1 MTLIILIGVLAILL
15 GVLAFFRVSKL
26 DVKIQ
31 ELELKLDDL
40 AVGLS
45 ELKRKGGIAT
55 QVTQTVQ
62 EPQQA
67 VAPIKAISPFEPTQH
82 EYDDS
87 WKKQVSIESSE
98 TMLKVITWLKENWA
112 GFFGVSILVLGI
124 TFGTVYLSFFASPFI
139 RFLMLIGIGVGFLCA
154 GLFFRSKPLWQDLS
168 GWLQSASG
176 AIILFACVGT
186 GYFQALHFYQAP
198 IIGLYLLFA
207 GLTYNLALA
216 YLASKETLACL
227 HVVISLLALM
237 IVPKELIVFV
247 AAVVVTLGGIGLS
260 FRYPWNINVL
270 ITFLSFTIFHYI
282 WLQSQASIEAI
293 ALWGIIGTCLIG
305 ASTLLVH
312 YQKAY
317 QRLDKNKNLFVHIS
331 IWALF
336 GAQLVLYNLGFAYLY
351 IPLSIATIA
360 SFGLAYYAK
369 KRNFQWLFICDTL
382 VAQVLATLAI
392 LSLYRVSF
400 QHELIAWIALMEA
413 LSFATITYCSRH
425 MLLSKVG
432 AGFVILSFLALCSI
446 LLSLYPNTAQIL
458 YIGIATLVPFYG
470 VRWYLAKRTT
480 QETGVW
486 SIDNFETL
494 LPCLLDL
501 ILFSM
506 MMFLLVIALGVYQY
520 GYVGLV
526 GIILAMAFNK
536 ILMKETIHKL
546 IYLVFLLPLIFY
558 SWVKISVMDSQLQAL
573 FLFALPPVILMLGLL
588 KENTFTFQ
596 NKNIEDLWI
605 YLLGLHL
612 CVTLT
617 ILLWSTSTYLPG
629 IGFLILGIL
638 YFETSRFLYEKLNS
652 SRSYFLA
659 VAAKNTAIMCLLGY
673 CVFYALVYLQ
683 SEASLLDWLS
693 ITQMLTCCAF
703 LLSLYWYFSIPYS
716 NSRYPEFTSRA
727 TVNLL
732 TTSQTITFD
741 IAVILFLFLLIS
753 SFSAPIHPI
762 GYALLA
768 CLLSI
773 QTIRQFLPQRALIYS
788 ICLLFATCIQVAI
801 VSSNWASPLSN
812 WYQSTHITG
821 PLSMIIALGG
831 ASCLLQA
838 PLAAQN
844 NKILRLYYL
853 NPVIMGFLPIFIALA
868 LFLLWRFDKAY
879 LTMLWVIEIV
889 AMVMLG
895 YFLRS
900 KYMVHIA
907 FAFLAFCVARLIT
920 YDLAQT
926 DLLVRALVFVV
937 VGILMIFIHVL
948 YKKFAGRLS

>member
-1 MTLIILIGVLAILL
+1 VTLIILIGVLAILL
-15 GVLAFFRVSKL
+15 GVLAFFRVTKL

-45 ELKRKGGIAT
+45 ELKRKGAIAT

-62 EPQQA
+62 EPQQE
-67 VAPIKAISPFEPTQH
+67 VAPIKAISPFEPTHH

-87 WKKQVSIESSE
+87 WKKQVSVESSE
-98 TMLKVITWLKENWA
+98 TMLKVVTWLKENWA

-139 RFLMLIGIGVGFLCA
+139 RFLMLIGIGVGFLGA
-154 GLFFRSKPLWQDLS
+154 GQFFRSKPLWQELS

-176 AIILFACVGT
+176 AIILFACIGT

-198 IIGLYLLFA
+198 IIGLYLLFT
-207 GLTYNLALA
+207 GLIYNLVLA

-260 FRYPWNINVL
+260 FRYAWNINVL
-270 ITFLSFTIFHYI
+270 MIFLSFTVFHYI
-282 WLQSQASIEAI
+282 WLQYQASIEAI
-293 ALWGIIGTCLIG
+293 AIWGIIGTCLIG
-305 ASTLLVH
+305 SSALLVH

-331 IWALF
+331 IWVLF
-336 GAQLVLYNLGFAYLY
+336 GSQLVLYNLGFAYLY
-351 IPLSIATIA
+351 IPLSLATIA

-369 KRNFQWLFICDTL
+369 KRNFHWLFICDTL

-400 QHELIAWIALMEA
+400 QQELIAWIALMEA
-413 LSFATITYCSRH
+413 LSFATITYCSRQI
-425 MLLSKVG
+425 LLSKVG
-432 AGFVILSFLALCSI
+432 AAFIILSFLALCSI
-446 LLSLYPNTAQIL
+446 LLSIYPHTNQIL
-458 YIGIATLVPFYG
+458 YIGIAALVPLYG
-470 VRWYLAKRTT
+470 VRWYLAKRNTSF
-480 QETGVW
+480 ESPIEKFDIFYP
-486 SIDNFETL
+486 SI
-494 LPCLLDL
+494 LD
-501 ILFSM
+501 ILFFALM
-506 MMFLLVIALGVYQY
+506 LLLLFMVVGEYHF
-520 GYVGLV
+520 GYVGLIV
-526 GIILAMAFNK
+526 ILLAMSFNK
-536 ILMKETIHKL
+536 ILMIQHYHRI
-546 IYLVFLLPLIFY
+546 IYLAFLLPVLFY
-558 SWVKISVMDSQLQAL
+558 GWFKISVTDSKLQAL
-573 FLFALPPVILMLGLL
+573 LWLGIPPVVLMLGLL
-588 KENTFTFQ
+588 KEKIFTMSQ
-596 NKNIEDLWI
+596 SKLSIEDLWV
-605 YLLGLHL
+605 YLLGMHL
-612 CVTLT
+612 AVTLT
-617 ILLWSTSTYLPG
+617 LLLWSNSTFLPG
-629 IGFLILGIL
+629 ICFLVLGVLFFESSL
-638 YFETSRFLYEKLNS
+638 YLYEKINTN
-652 SRSYFLA
+652 RSYFLA
-659 VAAKNTAIMCLLGY
+659 VAAKNTAIIYLLLY
-673 CVFYALVYLQ
+673 CIFYVLLYLQ
-683 SEASLLDWLS
+683 SEASILSWLS
-693 ITQMLTCCAF
+693 VTQMLTMSAL
-703 LLSLYWYFSIPYS
+703 LLSLYWYFSIPFS
-716 NSRYPEFTSRA
+716 NKQYPEFTSR
-727 TVNLL
+727 TTTRLL
-732 TTSQTITFD
+732 TVSQAITFD
-741 IAVILFLFLLIS
+741 IAVILFLFLLAS

-768 CLLSI
+768 CVLSMPYL
-773 QTIRQFLPQRALIYS
+773 RNVLPKRALIYS

-801 VSSNWASPLSN
+801 VSSNWASPLST
-812 WYQSTHITG
+812 WYQKTHVTG
-821 PLSMIIALGG
+821 PLSMIIALAG
-831 ASCLLQA
+831 ASCLLKA
-838 PLAAQN
+838 PLAPEN
-844 NKILRLYYL
+844 SKILRLYYK
-853 NPVIMGFLPIFIALA
+853 NPVLIGFLPIFIAIA
-868 LFLLWRFDKAY
+868 LFLFWRFDKAY

-900 KYMVHIA
+900 KYVVHIA